1 MSSGGSGRG
10 GLVSRLGPSRPSVRR
25 GVGDALPLIA
35 SYVPFGLIL
44 GATIATSDV
53 PDLPGWLSSALIFAG
68 ASQLAAVDLLD
79 ADAVAAVVI
88 ATALVINLR
97 HVMYS
102 GALAPRFRE
111 QSKLWQ
117 FAAPYLL
124 ADPVYTFSAIR
135 FEHEI
140 TQPAERRAYY
150 LSLGVTLWVGWQVL
164 TGAGILVGAVL
175 PESWPLDLAVPLT
188 FLALVAPAIVDRATA
203 AAAVVGGVTAV
214 LARDVALHLGLMV
227 GALAG
232 TVAGMVAERWVE
244 TAETEHV

>member
-1 MSSGGSGRG
+1 MLPDTSRWDDVYAR
-10 GLVSRLGPSRPSVRR
+10 VSLSRRPVARR
-25 GVGDALPLIA
+25 GIGDALPLVA

-44 GATIATSDV
+44 GATIATTDV
-53 PDLPGWLSSALIFAG
+53 PDLAGWLSSALIFAG

-79 ADAVAAVVI
+79 AQAIAPVVI

-102 GALAPRFRE
+102 GALAPHFRDE
-111 QSKLWQ
+111 SRTWQ
-117 FAAPYLL
+117 FLAPYLL

-135 FEHEI
+135 FEEI
-140 TQPAERRAYY
+140 TGRDDRRTYY

-164 TGAGILVGAVL
+164 TGAGILLGAVL

-188 FLALVAPAIVDRATA
+188 FLALVVPAIVDRATA
-203 AAAVVGGVTAV
+203 TAAVVGGVVAV
-214 LARDVALHLGLMV
+214 LARDVPLHLGLMV

-232 TVAGMVAERWVE
+232 TVAGMVAEEQGGPVE
-244 TAETEHV
+244 REHV

>member
-1 MSSGGSGRG
+1 MSSGM
-10 GLVSRLGPSRPSVRR
+10 SRRDDVYARLSLSRRPAARR
-25 GVGDALPLIA
+25 GIGDALPLVA

-44 GATIATSDV
+44 GATIAATDV
-53 PDLPGWLSSALIFAG
+53 PDVAGWLSSALIFAG

-79 ADAVAAVVI
+79 ARAIAPVVI

-102 GALAPRFRE
+102 GALAPYFRE
-111 QSKLWQ
+111 ESRAWQ

-135 FEHEI
+135 FQEI
-140 TQPAERRAYY
+140 AGPRDRRTYY
-150 LSLGVTLWVGWQVL
+150 LSLGLTLWIGWQVL
-164 TGAGILVGAVL
+164 TGAGIVLGAVL

-188 FLALVAPAIVDRATA
+188 FLALVVPAIVDRATA
-203 AAAVVGGVTAV
+203 TAAVVGGVVAV
-214 LARDVALHLGLMV
+214 LARDVPLHLGLMV

-232 TVAGMVAERWVE
+232 TVAGMVAQRWSEPLEPERV
-244 TAETEHV
+244 